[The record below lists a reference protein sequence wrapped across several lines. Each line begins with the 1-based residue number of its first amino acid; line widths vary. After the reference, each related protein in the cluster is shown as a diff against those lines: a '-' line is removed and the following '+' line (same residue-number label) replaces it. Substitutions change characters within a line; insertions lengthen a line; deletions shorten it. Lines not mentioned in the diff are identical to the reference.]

1 MPVAEAGFVRPR
13 PITWSMNTS
22 RHILDAIGQTPL
34 IELRRI
40 VPRGSARIVAK
51 LESANPTGGMKD
63 RVAQAM
69 IHHATADGRLPA
81 GGTVVEY
88 TGGTT
93 GVSLSLICAAQGYK
107 AHFVTSDAFSEEKRH
122 TMRAYGAEL
131 TEIPSD
137 RKRITPE
144 LIMAMMARANEL
156 SRRSGH
162 WFCDQLNNRDGEA
175 GYHPLGEEM
184 WEQAG
189 GGIDAFVQS
198 VGSAHSIHGTAHA
211 LRRHNPRVNVVA
223 AEPAESAVLSGRA
236 PGPHKIEGIGIGFI
250 PPLWRREEVN
260 EILTASTDEA
270 NAMARRLAREEG
282 IFTGTSTG
290 LNIIVALQVARRL
303 GAAATVGTII
313 IDSGLRYLSTDV
325 FTR

>member
-1 MPVAEAGFVRPR
+1 
-13 PITWSMNTS
+13 MNPS
-22 RHILDAIGQTPL
+22 RDVVDAIGNTPL
-34 IELRRI
+34 IELRRV
-40 VPRGSARIVAK
+40 VPQGSARVVAK

-69 IHHATADGRLPA
+69 IQHAAADGRLPP

-93 GVSLSLICAAQGYK
+93 GVSLALICAARGYQ
-107 AHFVTSDAFSEEKRH
+107 AHLVTSDAFSEEKRH

-137 RKRITPE
+137 HKKITPE
-144 LIMAMMARANEL
+144 LIRTMIARAEEL
-156 SRRSGH
+156 SRRPEH

-175 GYHPLGEEM
+175 GYHLLGEEM

-189 GGIDAFVQS
+189 GRIDAFVQS

-211 LRRHNPRVNVVA
+211 LRRHNPGVYVVA
-223 AEPAESAVLSGRA
+223 AEPAESPVLSGKA
-236 PGPHKIEGIGIGFI
+236 AGPHRIEGIGIGFL

-260 EILTASTDEA
+260 DILTASTDEA

-290 LNIIVALQVARRL
+290 LNIIVALRLARRL
-303 GAAATVGTII
+303 GPAATVGTII

-325 FTR
+325 FTARQ